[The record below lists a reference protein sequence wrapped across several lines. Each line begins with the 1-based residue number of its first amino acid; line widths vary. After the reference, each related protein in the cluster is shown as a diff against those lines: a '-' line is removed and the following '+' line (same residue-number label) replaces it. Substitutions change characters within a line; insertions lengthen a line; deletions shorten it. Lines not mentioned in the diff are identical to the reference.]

1 MQATNEIRNILAK
14 GQAKAGANP
23 LAVLDGIMS
32 GDPLE
37 AVAGGIGMG
46 DSSAAY
52 AKMAKLRVETRVVE
66 LGRSGNEAYDRL
78 RSAAAQIRKSLITLH
93 EAPTGNPYVAY
104 FNKGIVANPAVVV
117 AELVSTG
124 GGARIELTA
133 FTAKVGLVQGYSCNA
148 PSTSWPSCCSLVGAR
163 SPRCGRVLRSLRLV
177 AVYNRMRTKAAG
189 RPQPALERRQPMSF
203 ALNPYTAP
211 DFHREP
217 LAGAPDAVLLPA
229 PKDGV
234 APEGYHAMS
243 IYPEYFK
250 IDGAWLLA
258 EDSRMDCVPVCED
271 GRIFVREFRHIRAG
285 DAIVCGRTESGEQGI
300 YVHTTGFD
308 PAPDGEGELAD
319 AGRHADNFAF
329 RLGRS
334 RETAFSREYDE
345 LYELLKHEREHG
357 YVVWVMGP
365 AFSFNGFS
373 RTAFSKIIE
382 AGYVDAV
389 FAGNALAT
397 HDLEGSYF
405 HTALGQDIETQE
417 NRPLGHYNHLD
428 TINRV
433 RLYGSIGRFIEE
445 EQVSGGIMHALEKK
459 GVPYVLAGSI
469 RDDGP
474 LPCVLGNAYDA
485 QDAMRSHLRKAT
497 TVVCMAT
504 MLHTIAT
511 GNMTPSYRVLA
522 DGTVRQVYFYCV
534 DIAEFAV
541 NKLIDRGSLASRG
554 IVTNVQDFIANVAKG
569 LGL

>member
-1 MQATNEIRNILAK
+1 
-14 GQAKAGANP
+14 
-23 LAVLDGIMS
+23 
-32 GDPLE
+32 
-37 AVAGGIGMG
+37 
-46 DSSAAY
+46 
-52 AKMAKLRVETRVVE
+52 
-66 LGRSGNEAYDRL
+66 
-78 RSAAAQIRKSLITLH
+78 
-93 EAPTGNPYVAY
+93 
-104 FNKGIVANPAVVV
+104 
-117 AELVSTG
+117 
-124 GGARIELTA
+124 
-133 FTAKVGLVQGYSCNA
+133 
-148 PSTSWPSCCSLVGAR
+148 
-163 SPRCGRVLRSLRLV
+163 
-177 AVYNRMRTKAAG
+177 
-189 RPQPALERRQPMSF
+189 MSF

-497 TVVCMAT
+497 TVVCMTT

>member
-1 MQATNEIRNILAK
+1 METRELRALLERVAK
-14 GQAKAGANP
+14 GEASASEAERALRTAPFTDLGYAKADHHRGLRQGVSEVVYGEGKTAEQIAGICRA
-23 LAVLDGIMS
+23 LADG
-32 GDPLE
+32 GQ
-37 AVAGGIGMG
+37 
-46 DSSAAY
+46 
-52 AKMAKLRVETRVVE
+52 K
-66 LGRSGNEAYDRL
+66 
-78 RSAAAQIRKSLITLH
+78 
-93 EAPTGNPYVAY
+93 
-104 FNKGIVANPAVVV
+104 
-117 AELVSTG
+117 
-124 GGARIELTA
+124 
-133 FTAKVGLVQGYSCNA
+133 
-148 PSTSWPSCCSLVGAR
+148 
-163 SPRCGRVLRSLRLV
+163 RVLVTRLD
-177 AVYNRMRTKAAG
+177 AEKAAEV
-189 RPQPALERRQPMSF
+189 ERLLSQ
-203 ALNPYTAP
+203 
-211 DFHREP
+211 
-217 LAGAPDAVLLPA
+217 GKDAVPLPF
-229 PKDGV
+229 
-234 APEGYHAMS
+234 
-243 IYPEYFK
+243 EYR
-250 IDGAWLLA
+250 DLPRL
-258 EDSRMDCVPVCED
+258 
-271 GRIFVREFRHIRAG
+271 
-285 DAIVCGRTESGEQGI
+285 GI
-300 YVHTTGFD
+300 LGGL
-308 PAPDGEGELAD
+308 PAPDGDGELAG

-345 LYELLKHEREHG
+345 LYELLRYERDHG

-433 RLYGSIGRFIEE
+433 RLHGSIARFIEE
-445 EQVSGGIMHALEKK
+445 EQVCGGIMHALEKK

-474 LPCVLGNAYDA
+474 LPSVIGNAYEA
-485 QDAMRSHLRKAT
+485 QDAMRDHLRKAT

-511 GNMTPSYRVLA
+511 GNMTPSYRVLP